1 MKRNIF
7 ADKATLVLRRMLQEP
22 GRRWVLRDFVKEL
35 GISLGLAQAV
45 IEAVESRGYGER
57 IRRGALSSTI
67 LTNPDLLLSDWARTY
82 SFDRNSMKTFYFPG
96 SDILKRIKAAL
107 HGLPYGLTLHAGA
120 NLLTSWV
127 QTDQVYIYLDS
138 EEWSEKHIQLRQL
151 LGLRQLVSGENIHI
165 VRPYYKNSIFYNAR
179 EIKGIRVVSN
189 LQLYLDLFGS
199 QPRGFEH
206 ATRLKEIVKERGELL
221 A

>member
-7 ADKATLVLRRMLQEP
+7 ADKASLVLRRMLREP
-22 GRRWVLRDFVKEL
+22 GRKWVLRDFVGEL

-45 IEAVESRGYGER
+45 LEVVESRGYGER
-57 IRRGALSSTI
+57 IKRGALSYTI
-67 LTNPDLLLSDWARTY
+67 LTNADLLLSDWVKAY
-82 SFDRNSMKTFYFPG
+82 SFERNIMKTFYFPG

-107 HGLPYGLTLHAGA
+107 NGLPYGLTLHSGA

-127 QTDQVYIYLDS
+127 QTDQVYIYLNP
-138 EEWSEKHIQLRQL
+138 EGWTEILTNIRQL
-151 LGLRQLVSGENIHI
+151 LGLKELVRGGNIHI
-165 VRPYYKNSIFYNAR
+165 VRPFYKNSIFYNVR
-179 EIKGIRVVSN
+179 EIRGIRVVSN
-189 LQLYLDLFGS
+189 LQLYLDLFGF

-206 ATRLKEIVKERGELL
+206 AQRLREIVQERGELL